1 MAAKKETTKKKDT
14 ATKKKATPKKKAE
27 KKVIK
32 PVEEESE
39 FKAVL
44 VEREELIPMDEAIN
58 KGKITGESVEYAEKI
73 QKALSEDNAEEF
85 FEAVDKFNELRERE
99 KLEVVNGNP
108 AVLTPKEEEPKKVE
122 KVVEK
127 KETTPKKIIK
137 RISKNFGYFWNG
149 QMIDF

>member
-14 ATKKKATPKKKAE
+14 ATKKKATPKKKTTT
-27 KKVIK
+27 KK
-32 PVEEESE
+32 
-39 FKAVL
+39 
-44 VEREELIPMDEAIN
+44 
-58 KGKITGESVEYAEKI
+58 SVKQILE
-73 QKALSEDNAEEF
+73 EDNSKVVDLSNATTEEVVKAFEEIDEVIENDIAEIVETA
-85 FEAVDKFNELRERE
+85 EPKEE
-99 KLEVVNGNP
+99 LEVVNGDP

-127 KETTPKKIIK
+127 KETAPKKIIK